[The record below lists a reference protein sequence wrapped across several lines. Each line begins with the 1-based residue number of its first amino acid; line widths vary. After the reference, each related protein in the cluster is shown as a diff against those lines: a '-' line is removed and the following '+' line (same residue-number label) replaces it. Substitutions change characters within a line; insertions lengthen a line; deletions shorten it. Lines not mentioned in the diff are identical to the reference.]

1 MSADMEK
8 VLVKVRV
15 APTDCWA
22 CGAETNIVSSVEL
35 SLGDAREE
43 CSIVDFTDYEH
54 LVPMIVSHL
63 PSDAGAGTLKSRRS
77 NTLDKSYISNGCRHC
92 DAIYGQHYE
101 IHTRYDEATVAE
113 FLAQASDGW
122 AEMLQ
127 AIAASEDGHLFRAF
141 D

>member
-1 MSADMEK
+1 
-8 VLVKVRV
+8 
-15 APTDCWA
+15 
-22 CGAETNIVSSVEL
+22 
-35 SLGDAREE
+35 
-43 CSIVDFTDYEH
+43 
-54 LVPMIVSHL
+54 MIVSHL